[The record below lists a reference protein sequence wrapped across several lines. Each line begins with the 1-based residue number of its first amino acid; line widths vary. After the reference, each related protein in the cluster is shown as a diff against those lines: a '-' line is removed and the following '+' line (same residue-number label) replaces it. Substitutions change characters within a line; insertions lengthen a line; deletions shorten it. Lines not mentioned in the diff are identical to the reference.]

1 MLSPAQSSPSQA
13 RQGPPSPAQ
22 PSPVQPHPAP
32 PSPAQMLSHK
42 LKCCPCPR
50 NLAAKNIERCFKCVA
65 FNVDPVLQREY
76 VHKDIM
82 IKCRDFP
89 AVDGKFLEIFSVFL
103 VLQWM
108 LCEHTTS
115 GYYLDGTIEGQQ
127 LSSVWLELDPPNAHS
142 GRLYQTY
149 VASTN
154 LTDYG
159 IRFLVCMEC
168 FL

>member
-1 MLSPAQSSPSQA
+1 M
-13 RQGPPSPAQ
+13 
-22 PSPVQPHPAP
+22 
-32 PSPAQMLSHK
+32 
-42 LKCCPCPR
+42 
-50 NLAAKNIERCFKCVA
+50 KCVA
-65 FNVDPVLQREY
+65 FNVDPVLQRKY

-82 IKCRDFP
+82 IRCRDFA
-89 AVDGKFLEIFSVFL
+89 AVDGKFLKTFSVFL

-127 LSSVWLELDPPNAHS
+127 LSNVWLELDPPNAHS

-154 LTDYG
+154 LTDYD

-168 FL
+168 V

>member
-1 MLSPAQSSPSQA
+1 M
-13 RQGPPSPAQ
+13 
-22 PSPVQPHPAP
+22 
-32 PSPAQMLSHK
+32 
-42 LKCCPCPR
+42 
-50 NLAAKNIERCFKCVA
+50 
-65 FNVDPVLQREY
+65 DPVLQREY